1 MPATFKWPKPLEAF
15 FIFMTLCLLI
25 APELVMKITVF
36 DSMAVLQLILM
47 LLFAAGLV
55 LPLWSFYRTF
65 LKAPLRA
72 RRIARIR
79 HDRMLREIIEER
91 KIQERL
97 PDGASQD

>member
-25 APELVMKITVF
+25 APELVMKITVL
-36 DSMAVLQLILM
+36 DSMAILQLILM

-79 HDRMLREIIEER
+79 HDRMLREIREAR
-91 KIQERL
+91 KLQSSA
-97 PDGASQD
+97 PQD

>member
-1 MPATFKWPKPLEAF
+1 MPATFRWPKLQEAF
-15 FIFMTLCLLI
+15 FIFVVVCLLI
-25 APELVMKITVF
+25 APELIMKITVF
-36 DSMAVLQLILM
+36 DSMAALQLLLM

-72 RRIARIR
+72 RRIGRIR
-79 HDRMLREIIEER
+79 HDRMLREIREER

-97 PDGASQD
+97 ADGAPQD